1 MADSYLNIP
10 VPTPTQDPV
19 PSAKIQDHIFAGAKL
34 DEVATSDADT
44 YTDRLGNKRLTIT
57 GIANTASLIGKP
69 YATQELAMADI
80 SNGTIPNNGIYGLI
94 SSNDARSIELWKNN
108 AGTPEFTGKYE
119 VDGSLVEEFIE
130 VSKATDNRTKGVFTI
145 NDDSGNLWLVDGN
158 GRAAYKVENTGKKIM
173 YGETELDE
181 VFIKQILNFIS
192 SSLVPASGSLYRRAT
207 IDPSGRV
214 IEGVRVI
221 DNKWE
226 FEGIPFSNRTMRGR
240 LPNDTLVIG
249 DSLVFNGWAMSGTI
263 TIPGT
268 IYAPLLNSLSWICWA
283 SMMSNGQIK
292 NSGQSATGG
301 YTTAQVLAE
310 HVPKAIASGATFVTV
325 LCGRNDVRDE
335 TNTKFSTTKAN
346 FISIF
351 TSLLR
356 AGIIPVVCTMAAQGT
371 AANPLSVAEKIKEA
385 QINDFLQSF
394 ADDNGLP
401 FVDFH
406 AATVDPLTGIW
417 RDGYNIDVSHP
428 NSTGAKVM
436 GETYAAAMKEWVSPA
451 KPRTAVSTSNPATS
465 TNLNSDPMFL
475 QSTAGVPNG
484 WATTTAGTS
493 SVASDA
499 QIKGNAWTISG
510 SGSVVPRYVKT
521 ISVVP
526 GQKIG
531 FGAMLKGI
539 SSESSSL
546 AFYLVEGDG
555 VSPTKYLAGIRG
567 WKKSFDW
574 GYFYYDNIIQEGVTQ
589 VSIIANVNAGE
600 LSVAQLGVFNL
611 DKEIY

>member
-1 MADSYLNIP
+1 MAT
-10 VPTPTQDPV
+10 TPTTNAV
-19 PSAKIQDHIFAGAKL
+19 PSEDVRDLKFNIGKIDQIVNTDDEFYYDRFGVKRATVAGA
-34 DEVATSDADT
+34 V
-44 YTDRLGNKRLTIT
+44 NNI
-57 GIANTASLIGKP
+57 SLIGKP
-69 YATQELAMADI
+69 YATSELAQIDI
-80 SNGTIPNNGIYGLI
+80 DNGTIPNNGIYGLI
-94 SSNDARSIELWKNN
+94 SLNDSRSIELWKNN

-119 VDGSLVEEFIE
+119 VDGSLVEQFIALSQSTE
-130 VSKATDNRTKGVFTI
+130 NRTKGVFTI
-145 NDDSGNLWLVDGN
+145 QDDSGNFWLVDGN

-181 VFIKQILNFIS
+181 VFVKQILNFIS

-214 IEGVRVI
+214 IEGVRII

-240 LPNDTLVIG
+240 LPNDMLVIG

-263 TIPGT
+263 DIPGT
-268 IYAPLLNSLSWICWA
+268 IYAPLLSSLSWICWA

-301 YTTAQVLAE
+301 HTTAQILAE
-310 HVPKAIASGATFVTV
+310 HVPKAIASGATFVPV
-325 LCGRNDVRDE
+325 LGGRNDVRDA

-394 ADDNGLP
+394 ANDNGLP
-401 FVDFH
+401 IVDFH
-406 AATVDPLTGIW
+406 TATVDPLTGFW

-436 GETYAAAMKEWVSPA
+436 GETYTAAMKEWISPA

-475 QSTAGVPNG
+475 QSTAGVPVG
-484 WATTTAGTS
+484 WTTTTAGTS

-531 FGAMLKGI
+531 FGAMLKGV

-546 AFYLVEGDG
+546 AFYLVEGNG

-574 GYFYYDNIIQEGVTQ
+574 GYFYYESVIQEGVTQ
-589 VSIIANVNAGE
+589 ISIIANVNAGE
-600 LSVAQLGVFNL
+600 LSIAQLGVFNL

>member
-1 MADSYLNIP
+1 MT
-10 VPTPTQDPV
+10 TPTSKPI
-19 PSAKIQDHIFAGAKL
+19 PSNDVIDLKFNAEKIDQIVNTD
-34 DEVATSDADT
+34 DEF
-44 YTDRLGNKRLTIT
+44 YTDRKGVKRYTIA
-57 GIANTASLIGKP
+57 GVVKNISLIGQP
-69 YATQELAMADI
+69 YATSELAQIDI
-80 SNGTIPNNGIYGLI
+80 DNGTIPNNGIYGLI
-94 SSNDARSIELWKNN
+94 SLNDSRSIELWKNN
-108 AGTPEFTGKYE
+108 SGTPEFTGKYE
-119 VDGSLVEEFIE
+119 VDGSLVEQFITLSQSTE
-130 VSKATDNRTKGVFTI
+130 NRTKGVFTLQ
-145 NDDSGNLWLVDGN
+145 DDSGNFWLVDGN

-240 LPNDTLVIG
+240 LPNDMFVIG

-263 TIPGT
+263 DNPGT

-283 SMMSNGQIK
+283 SMMSSGQIK

-301 YTTAQVLAE
+301 YTTAKILAE
-310 HVPKAIASGATFVTV
+310 HVPKAIQSGATFVPV
-325 LCGRNDVRDE
+325 LGGRNDVRDA
-335 TNTKFSTTKAN
+335 TNTNFSTTKAN

-371 AANPLSVAEKIKEA
+371 EANPLSVAEKIKEA
-385 QINDFLQSF
+385 QINDFLKSF

-401 FVDFH
+401 LVDFH
-406 AATVDPLTGIW
+406 AATVDPLTGVW

-436 GETYAAAMKEWVSPA
+436 GETYAAAMKDWVSPA
-451 KPRTAVSTSNPATS
+451 KPRTAVSTSNPETS

-531 FGAMLKGI
+531 FGAMLKGV

-555 VSPTKYLAGIRG
+555 ASPTKYLAGIRG

-574 GYFYYDNIIQEGVTQ
+574 GYFYYDNIIQDGVTQ
-589 VSIIANVNAGE
+589 VSIISSVNAGE